1 VARPAEHLADS
12 LSKGDSVVGWVV
24 GGCGRPGSARAPGP
38 RRGPGS
44 GPRKGGRSRGRRR
57 DERRSAR
64 EEEPDELARSSM
76 WSWSGVASSPTPA
89 RRGRRLALHDE
100 HTIQSLPRHP
110 PQRRQGCKAGRQ
122 GPNPSPAGR
131 PGRRRR
137 ELCLLRLGRGAALAA
152 DATVDEIVGILIAV
166 APITG
171 LARVVAAATP
181 AVARSVGHD
190 RDGRFRHCIASCAID
205 REGSGNQE
213 RPSQAY
219 LASRPI
225 SCTRWTAWPR
235 ELAPSLR

>member
-1 VARPAEHLADS
+1 MPTTATIGQP
-12 LSKGDSVVGWVV
+12 
-24 GGCGRPGSARAPGP
+24 
-38 RRGPGS
+38 
-44 GPRKGGRSRGRRR
+44 
-57 DERRSAR
+57 
-64 EEEPDELARSSM
+64 PD
-76 WSWSGVASSPTPA
+76 
-89 RRGRRLALHDE
+89 
-100 HTIQSLPRHP
+100 
-110 PQRRQGCKAGRQ
+110 
-122 GPNPSPAGR
+122 
-131 PGRRRR
+131 RRRR

-171 LARVVAAATP
+171 LARVVAATP

-190 RDGRFRHCIASCAID
+190 LDGRLRHCTASCAID

>member
-1 VARPAEHLADS
+1 
-12 LSKGDSVVGWVV
+12 
-24 GGCGRPGSARAPGP
+24 
-38 RRGPGS
+38 
-44 GPRKGGRSRGRRR
+44 
-57 DERRSAR
+57 
-64 EEEPDELARSSM
+64 M
-76 WSWSGVASSPTPA
+76 
-89 RRGRRLALHDE
+89 
-100 HTIQSLPRHP
+100 
-110 PQRRQGCKAGRQ
+110 
-122 GPNPSPAGR
+122 
-131 PGRRRR
+131 
-137 ELCLLRLGRGAALAA
+137 GRGAALAA

-235 ELAPSLR
+235 ELAPSL

>member
-1 VARPAEHLADS
+1 MTSTPSSPCLGIRLSDDKAARLDA
-12 LSKGDSVVGWVV
+12 K
-24 GGCGRPGSARAPGP
+24 APT
-38 RRGPGS
+38 
-44 GPRKGGRSRGRRR
+44 
-57 DERRSAR
+57 
-64 EEEPDELARSSM
+64 LARLAAL
-76 WSWSGVASSPTPA
+76 VAVGASCVCYGWA
-89 RRGRRLALHDE
+89 VD
-100 HTIQSLPRHP
+100 
-110 PQRRQGCKAGRQ
+110 
-122 GPNPSPAGR
+122 
-131 PGRRRR
+131 
-137 ELCLLRLGRGAALAA
+137 AALAA
-152 DATVDEIVGILIAV
+152 DATVDEIVGILIPV

-190 RDGRFRHCIASCAID
+190 RDGRFRHCIASCATD